1 MGTSSAP
8 GSTTAGDADLRTFL
22 GCSAVCTVG
31 EDEASRISVYFPTEK
46 VAVTRVVGTLTTRL
60 AQTFEDTLAPRISR
74 GDFVGIHDWTDMSGY
89 DFSVAPR
96 LAAWTVARLPKIS
109 RIVIACN
116 DPLTSMAVRTAN
128 LSIKRIEHL
137 TTRAQFFAALEPLLG
152 RRSSNR
158 P

>member
-1 MGTSSAP
+1 MGSSP
-8 GSTTAGDADLRTFL
+8 ESRSTTAGDADLRDLL
-22 GCSAVCTVG
+22 GCSPVCTVG
-31 EDEASRISVYFPTEK
+31 EDETGRISIYYPAENVG
-46 VAVTRVVGTLTTRL
+46 VTRVVGTFSTPM
-60 AQTFEDTLAPRISR
+60 AQTFEDYLAPRISR
-74 GDFVGIHDWTDMSGY
+74 GDFVGIHDWTEMNGY
-89 DFSVAPR
+89 DFVVAPR

-137 TTRAQFFAALEPLLG
+137 TTREQFFAALGPVLG
-152 RRSSNR
+152 RRGSSR